1 MKIVIGQ
8 DPYPGNKDEYQAYT
22 ISLDCLASLSSG
34 HEKSCGRINYLSVL
48 GIEKCEGEYK
58 IDGNSVSEV
67 VVAFLPLFKK
77 AMNPE
82 NVATLRRVLSLVYPE
97 NKVRIILRDFYSD
110 IQEEDYDKASRK
122 VFDQLNND
130 GMLFLNIKD
139 SEGKVNPYISHVF
152 KYYKEHGIKLILL
165 GDKAIGYWNDWKK
178 NIGCAKNPLT
188 FIHPSSRIP
197 DAAWVKIDKLKEWK
211 YSDLESLARF
221 KDGKRLRRRKK
232 FKKVIIQLIHK
243 KRESQ

>member
-8 DPYPGNKDEYQAYT
+8 DPYPGNKAEYQAYT

-34 HEKSCGRINYLSVL
+34 HEKSCGRINYLEVL

-58 IDGNSVSEV
+58 IDENSVSEV

-97 NKVRIILRDFYSD
+97 NKVRIILRNFYSD

-130 GMLFLNIKD
+130 GILFLNIKD
-139 SEGKVNPYISHVF
+139 SSGNDNPYISHVF
-152 KYYKEHGIKLILL
+152 NYYMLNNIKLILL
-165 GDKAIGYWNDWKK
+165 GDKAIGHWNVWKE
-178 NIGCAKNPLT
+178 NSGCDKNPLT

-197 DAAWVKIDKLKEWK
+197 DAAWVKIDKIKKWK
-211 YSDLESLARF
+211 YSDLESLINF
-221 KDGKRLRRRKK
+221 K
-232 FKKVIIQLIHK
+232 H
-243 KRESQ
+243 

>member
-8 DPYPGNKDEYQAYT
+8 DPYPGNKAEYQAYT

-77 AMNPE
+77 AVNPE

-97 NKVRIILRDFYSD
+97 NKVKDILRDFYSD

-130 GMLFLNIKD
+130 GILFLNIRD
-139 SEGKVNPYISHVF
+139 SEGKDNPYISHVF
-152 KYYKEHGIKLILL
+152 KYYKDHGIKLILL
-165 GDKAIGYWNDWKK
+165 GDIAIGYWNDWKK
-178 NIGCAKNPLT
+178 NFGCAKNPLR

-197 DAAWVKIDKLKEWK
+197 DAAWFQIDKIKKWN
-211 YSDLESLARF
+211 YSDLESLINF
-221 KDGKRLRRRKK
+221 K
-232 FKKVIIQLIHK
+232 H
-243 KRESQ
+243 